1 MTAMPPVSLLRNYA
15 RETHQTQD
23 SLTFFHGLPKNP
35 NWSPCFVF
43 PRASTYWSFLWDTH
57 PPPLVVCLFYS
68 WNDSTIEILFLDTWR
83 RASAFKFFLSVCLF
97 YKILSR
103 PVKMLPDA
111 DDRKYAV
118 WCSSVFPPIRSIYIT
133 GF

>member
-83 RASAFKFFLSVCLF
+83 SLLPLNSSLVYVYSTKYYLDQLRCFQMLMTENMLSDAHQSFL
-97 YKILSR
+97 LSD
-103 PVKMLPDA
+103 L
-111 DDRKYAV
+111 
-118 WCSSVFPPIRSIYIT
+118 SI
-133 GF
+133 